1 MALASRSVGSREVN
15 ATSDWL
21 AGVVRDHK
29 LPQKVLMVHQFRT
42 SMIVGRER
50 LDTTHEELATLVHC
64 DGFGTQDMKR
74 GTWDVMRQNSPNVFW
89 GWKNFFDEPSGSSRT
104 VR

>member
-1 MALASRSVGSREVN
+1 MVRSN
-15 ATSDWL
+15 N
-21 AGVVRDHK
+21 

-50 LDTTHEELATLVHC
+50 LDTAHPELAMLVHC

-74 GTWDVMRQNSPNVFW
+74 GTWQAMRQGSPNVFW
-89 GWKNFFDEPSGSSRT
+89 GWKNFIDEDKPMLTPQQTLQFSPDIVFVSYQ
-104 VR
+104 